1 MKARSLAFP
10 ARNGL
15 LAIPAVFKL
24 QARAS
29 CLGQAPEDDRE
40 PMSWFDYTI
49 LTEPFEKNKQEQGK
63 V

>member
-24 QARAS
+24 QAGAS

-40 PMSWFDYTI
+40 PMSWFDYTT
-49 LTEPFEKNKQEQGK
+49 LMPTVSK
-63 V
+63 VLRGVG